1 MSSHGAAR
9 PVRMYEK
16 FNVPEA
22 WVSTGSRMFL
32 LGIWRIFVQTILK
45 KGVGNVTH
53 AQHYP

>member
-9 PVRMYEK
+9 PVRMYGK

-32 LGIWRIFVQTILK
+32 LAI
-45 KGVGNVTH
+45 
-53 AQHYP
+53 